1 MAFDLDDE
9 ELEATRKLFS
19 TPTDEKVLKNII
31 AEYDARVEDS
41 KTYSVTVPVSRKE
54 TIAMSNLLK
63 RVKELEEDNNYL
75 KEQLK
80 DMYDSF
86 QELLEEQEE

>member
-19 TPTDEKVLKNII
+19 TPTDEAVLRNII

-54 TIAMSNLLK
+54 TIAMSNILK
-63 RVKELEEDNNYL
+63 RLKELEE
-75 KEQLK
+75 
-80 DMYDSF
+80 
-86 QELLEEQEE
+86 LLNK